1 MQNTIN
7 QSKIAN
13 DKYYCCILF
22 GNFGLHLL
30 KMKQTILNR
39 LQALGDDI
47 SKLKI
52 TIEELINILEN
63 QYFRKI

>member
-1 MQNTIN
+1 
-7 QSKIAN
+7 
-13 DKYYCCILF
+13 
-22 GNFGLHLL
+22 
-30 KMKQTILNR
+30 MKQTILNR